1 MWMSGH
7 PGNRRQWK
15 AEMMTAATHLAC
27 VARSQSMGNGIP
39 GLQKRKKR
47 IMKMVLFYTLHTT
60 KRRRNM
66 KKQGFGTTKDGKE
79 ALLYTLSNK
88 NGMEISVTDY
98 GAHLVSVLVPDK
110 DGKKRDVV
118 LGFDSVT
125 GYETDGSH
133 FGATIG
139 RNGNR
144 IAGAA
149 FELHGKT
156 YQLAKNE
163 NNNNLHSGPD
173 GYDYRLW
180 NVEEADDSAV
190 TFVLMSPDGDQGF
203 PGNFEVSVTYT
214 LTDENAVEIHYE
226 GSCDQDTVVNMTN
239 HSYFNLAGHDAGSIE
254 NQTLVLKAEQF
265 SPVIDS
271 ASIPTGEHAPVQ
283 GTPMDFTSEKAI
295 GAEIEADFEQ
305 LKLTGGYD
313 HNFILDKAVEGSIEL
328 MAVASPWKPSRI
340 CHAFS
345 STPETSLLRLP
356 ERMGYSM
363 TNATASAWNLSMCR
377 MPSTRRVR
385 RNRSS
390 RQAILTTP
398 QPYTNSF
405 SKILFYSNPRK

>member
-1 MWMSGH
+1 
-7 PGNRRQWK
+7 
-15 AEMMTAATHLAC
+15 
-27 VARSQSMGNGIP
+27 
-39 GLQKRKKR
+39 
-47 IMKMVLFYTLHTT
+47 
-60 KRRRNM
+60 M

-239 HSYFNLAGHDAGSIE
+239 HSYFNLNGEGDILGQKLRIYASNYLEGN
-254 NQTLVLKAEQF
+254 NQTC
-265 SPVIDS
+265 
-271 ASIPTGEHAPVQ
+271 PTGAILPVAN
-283 GTPMDFTSEKAI
+283 TPMDFTEGKLI
-295 GAEIEADFEQ
+295 GRDIDTGFAQ
-305 LKLTGGYD
+305 TTMVGGGYD
-313 HNFILDKAVEGSIEL
+313 HCFVIDRARGSSQSICAWVTSEKTGISMKLYTTQPGIQLYTGNFLQDCPTPGKGGVPMQKYGGFALETQHFPCSPSHPEFPTTILRAGKVFRAN
-328 MAVASPWKPSRI
+328 
-340 CHAFS
+340 
-345 STPETSLLRLP
+345 TTLRFFT
-356 ERMGYSM
+356 G
-363 TNATASAWNLSMCR
+363 
-377 MPSTRRVR
+377 
-385 RNRSS
+385 
-390 RQAILTTP
+390 RQCGRL
-398 QPYTNSF
+398 
-405 SKILFYSNPRK
+405 

>member
-1 MWMSGH
+1 MAIA
-7 PGNRRQWK
+7 K
-15 AEMMTAATHLAC
+15 E
-27 VARSQSMGNGIP
+27 
-39 GLQKRKKR
+39 
-47 IMKMVLFYTLHTT
+47 LFGTMPDGTEVYRYTLV
-60 KRRRNM
+60 
-66 KKQGFGTTKDGKE
+66 
-79 ALLYTLSNK
+79 NK
-88 NGMEISVTDY
+88 NK
-98 GAHLVSVLVPDK
+98 VSASFITLGGVWVSMMVPDR
-110 DGKKRDVV
+110 DGRLGDVV
-118 LGFDSVT
+118 LGYDDLDS
-125 GYETDGSH
+125 YRKNPPH
-133 FGATIG
+133 FGAPVG
-139 RNGNR
+139 RNANR
-144 IAGAA
+144 IGGAVVTID
-149 FELHGKT
+149 GKD
-156 YQLAKNE
+156 YPLAANDGP
-163 NNNNLHSGPD
+163 NNLHSGPD

-328 MAVASPWKPSRI
+328 MASPWKPSRI

-385 RNRSS
+385 RNRSL
-390 RQAILTTP
+390 RQVILTTP

-405 SKILFYSNPRK
+405 SKILF